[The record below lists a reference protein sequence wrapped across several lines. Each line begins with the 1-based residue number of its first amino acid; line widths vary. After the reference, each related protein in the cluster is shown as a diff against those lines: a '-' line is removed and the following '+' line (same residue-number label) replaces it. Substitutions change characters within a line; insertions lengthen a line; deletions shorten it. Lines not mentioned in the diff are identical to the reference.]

1 MAQFLQVRSTENI
14 YENMMIYR
22 SRKFVLAPIIF
33 LISACGGRIQDA
45 LKCAGSDHCGT
56 NADDQLLGSVLSDR
70 LIGFGGNDTITA
82 LEGDDT
88 VVGYEGNDI
97 IDGGVGND
105 HIYGGKGNDTLK
117 GAEGDDI
124 IYGDSGDDIID
135 GGSGSDRLYGGS
147 GSDKITFS
155 LIDHVADGGSG
166 SDTLFIS
173 ETSNSRPISVSFQNA
188 TIISGTNF
196 TFSAPNI
203 LNFEA
208 LEVAVE
214 NNLNVT
220 DAADTL
226 SLILSSGDDNVQ
238 SYATKILIQTGSGTD
253 TVTKHQGGGVIDTGA
268 DDDTVNLVL
277 SGEIQ
282 VLLGDGD
289 DIIKISGFFDTLT
302 GGADSDTLIIT
313 ENWMYPQ
320 TTVSLEYGAIFSDF
334 ISPDPT
340 EYEMSLKEIENI
352 TYEGDLD
359 INLIGD
365 EIANV
370 LNGGTSDDNLFGNAG
385 NDSIYGGEGA
395 DFIDGGAG
403 ADAIFG
409 GLGDDS
415 FVQSLGDSIA
425 STAQTI
431 ATSGSIAAGD
441 SITFDNGLDIYGDF
455 EAGNPDETIDTT
467 NSGMGLL
474 SIIGQDE
481 LSLTDNALI
490 FASGTYET
498 NTKVFTISVD
508 GAGSDTLM
516 IDVDSANNA
525 SSNVLSEA
533 TSIFLL
539 QGITSD
545 TLATG
550 DFV

>member
-1 MAQFLQVRSTENI
+1 MV
-14 YENMMIYR
+14 YR

-45 LKCAGSDHCGT
+45 LQCAGSDNCGT
-56 NADDQLLGSVLSDR
+56 NADDQLLGSALSDR
-70 LIGFGGNDTITA
+70 LIGFGGNDTISG

-155 LIDHVADGGSG
+155 LIDHEADGGSG

-208 LEVAVE
+208 LEIAVE

-467 NSGMGLL
+467 NSGVEFL

-481 LSLTDNALI
+481 LSLNDNTLI
-490 FASGTYET
+490 FASGTYEMI
-498 NTKVFTISVD
+498 TKVFTISVD
-508 GAGSDTLM
+508 GAGPDTLM
-516 IDVDSANNA
+516 IDVDSANNV
-525 SSNVLSEA
+525 SSNVLSES

-539 QGITSD
+539 QGIASD
-545 TLATG
+545 TLVIG